1 MRKFLVTNFTFVC
14 LLSFINSSHT
24 CSFLG
29 MQKLRLKSSLLSQ
42 TIITW
47 GGRGCWKLGMQIT
60 YQTLISGCKK
70 STIYFPDVQKVW
82 AHMCTL
88 CIRLALPYHVIS
100 NSYFEFNL
108 TLFHMG
114 FCRYVKTWGGGLFD
128 PRPPWLKLENY
139 SNLVKGIFW
148 QKLLLFPIIYAFG
161 VEWLPFLTKKDTEI
175 DAFLHA

>member
-100 NSYFEFNL
+100 NSYFAWTQNL
-108 TLFHMG
+108 IFFRFSNSLGST
-114 FCRYVKTWGGGLFD
+114 KT
-128 PRPPWLKLENY
+128 PT
-139 SNLVKGIFW
+139 NLWASHKHS
-148 QKLLLFPIIYAFG
+148 FG
-161 VEWLPFLTKKDTEI
+161 EWPNVQFQGNCTILTNHKD
-175 DAFLHA
+175 